1 MSAMNTIK
9 DVIDF
14 RLELL
19 KQAETKYH
27 FDGFP
32 PLEARVCIL
41 EAVIDSLLQV
51 IYKGTNDGK

>member
-1 MSAMNTIK
+1 MNSVK

-19 KQAETKYH
+19 KEAETKYY

-41 EAVIDSLLQV
+41 EAVIDSLLAV
-51 IYKGTNDGK
+51 LYKGTNDGK

>member
-1 MSAMNTIK
+1 MENNVK

-19 KQAETKYH
+19 NEASKRYY
-27 FDGFP
+27 FDGFL